1 MAMNLLQAGYDI
13 LVTLSICDG
22 DFDEGEGA
30 VILEFLEDNHDV
42 GQFDPGAENK
52 MLMALDNQAVM
63 ARFREVAQFFKDN
76 STVGDREALLEF
88 GIDLIM
94 RDGTLSEE
102 ENALVRELA
111 DSWEVPLQPL
121 VARAMNIT

>member
-30 VILEFLEDNHDV
+30 VILEFLEDNHAV
-42 GQFDPGAENK
+42 GEFDPAAENR
-52 MLMALDNQAVM
+52 LMMKLDNEAVM
-63 ARFREVAQFFKDN
+63 VRFREVSQFFKDN
-76 STVGDREALLEF
+76 STIGDREALLEF

-94 RDGTLSEE
+94 RDDTLTEE
-102 ENALVRELA
+102 ENALIRELA
-111 DSWEVPLQPL
+111 ELWEVPLQPL
-121 VARAMNIT
+121 VVRAMNLR